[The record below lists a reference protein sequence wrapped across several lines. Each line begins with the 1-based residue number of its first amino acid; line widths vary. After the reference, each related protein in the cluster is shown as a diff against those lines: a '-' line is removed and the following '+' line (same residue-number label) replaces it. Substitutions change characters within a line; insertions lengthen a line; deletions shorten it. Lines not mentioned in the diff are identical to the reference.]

1 MNSSLDNI
9 RNRLF
14 RRIQSIPII
23 NYNYRRLCGSDI
35 MGDCELCGAMKVGV
49 KHVKTGKT
57 EVSACSRCVEKL
69 NLGPKTLAPG
79 LTRAFSSAPRTG
91 IASTGAGI
99 THPRGK
105 NIMTRSEKDLADN
118 FSLRISTARKQ
129 KNWNQAQLGKRMAET
144 VNIVKSAESGKRPTD
159 SVIRKFERILG
170 ISLMVEH
177 KSIDTRALDN
187 GPSRGITL
195 GDYFIKEE

>member
-23 NYNYRRLCGSDI
+23 NYNYRRLYGSDI

-49 KHVKTGKT
+49 KYVKTGKT
-57 EVSACSRCVEKL
+57 EVSACSRCIEKL
-69 NLGPKTLAPG
+69 NLGPKPLAPG
-79 LTRAFSSAPRTG
+79 LARAFSSAPRTG
-91 IASTGAGI
+91 GASTGSGA

-105 NIMTRSEKDLADN
+105 SIMTRSEKDLADD

-129 KNWNQAQLGKRMAET
+129 KNWNQSQLGKRMAET
-144 VNIVKSAESGKRPTD
+144 VNIVKSAESGKD
-159 SVIRKFERILG
+159 LQ
-170 ISLMVEH
+170 
-177 KSIDTRALDN
+177 
-187 GPSRGITL
+187 TL
-195 GDYFIKEE
+195 